1 MSDRMSDQIGDQR
14 GLTALGA
21 VGLALALG
29 LIGGTLDVLTGPGLR
44 TMFAVTFVAGSA
56 LAAWLVR
63 RADLR
68 VAVIMPP
75 LVYVTVALIGGAME
89 NAGEPGSFLTQQAL
103 ELANALVLGA
113 PVLLVATGLAVLIAV
128 FRGTRGR

>member
-1 MSDRMSDQIGDQR
+1 
-14 GLTALGA
+14 
-21 VGLALALG
+21 
-29 LIGGTLDVLTGPGLR
+29 
-44 TMFAVTFVAGSA
+44 MFALTFVAGSA

-63 RADLR
+63 RQDLR

-75 LVYVTVALIGGAME
+75 LVYVTLALIGGAME

-113 PVLLVATGLAVLIAV
+113 PVLLVATGLAVAIAV

>member
-1 MSDRMSDQIGDQR
+1 MSDRIGDRR

-21 VGLALALG
+21 VGLALALA

-44 TMFAVTFVAGSA
+44 TVFAITFVAGSA

-63 RADLR
+63 RQDLR

-75 LVYVTVALIGGAME
+75 LVYVTVALLGGAME
-89 NAGEPGSFLTQQAL
+89 NVGEPGSFLTQQAL

-128 FRGTRGR
+128 LRRARGH

>member
-1 MSDRMSDQIGDQR
+1 MDERLGGER

-21 VGLALALG
+21 VGLALGLG
-29 LIGGTLDVLTGPGLR
+29 LVGGTIDVLTGPGLR
-44 TMFAVTFVAGSA
+44 TLFALTFVVGSA

-63 RADLR
+63 HEDLR

-75 LVYVTVALIGGAME
+75 LVYVTLALIGGAME
-89 NAGEPGSFLTQQAL
+89 NAGEPGSFFTQQAL

-113 PVLLVATGLAVLIAV
+113 PVLLVATGLAVAIAV
-128 FRGTRGR
+128 FRGARGR